1 MKEIKAYIHRNRIAD
16 VVHALEAAGFRNLAV
31 IDVKGMLRALDP
43 KEQDY
48 SLEIGEKVISEV
60 KLEMVCQDEGR
71 LAEAVRLI
79 REHGRTG
86 QRIAGWIY
94 ITEIA
99 EAIPI
104 DGD

>member
-16 VVHALEAAGFRNLAV
+16 VVHALEAAGFGNLAV

-48 SLEIGEKVISEV
+48 SAEIGEKVISEV
-60 KLEMVCQDEGR
+60 KLEMVCQDEDR

-86 QRIAGWIY
+86 QRVAGWIY

>member
-31 IDVKGMLRALDP
+31 IDVKGMLRALDA

-48 SLEIGEKVISEV
+48 SAEIGEKVISEV
-60 KLEMVCQDEGR
+60 KLEMVCQDEDR